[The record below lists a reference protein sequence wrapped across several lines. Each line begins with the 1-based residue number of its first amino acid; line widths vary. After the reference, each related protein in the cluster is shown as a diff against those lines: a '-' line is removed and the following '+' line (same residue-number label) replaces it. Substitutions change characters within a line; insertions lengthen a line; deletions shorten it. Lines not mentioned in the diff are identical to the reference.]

1 MSENTNTEGMSNS
14 TKTII
19 TIILLLLFPL
29 AGIIM
34 MFVWKLWPV
43 WVRVLITVFYA
54 IGTIV
59 IALLVIASFAFI
71 GSVENNSPS
80 LVTFSSSSSSSSS
93 STAIANTEFK
103 VGETIEADDKQ
114 LTVLKVEDYVS
125 TNQFSQPKSGKK
137 FIKVTVSLANTGS
150 SDFSFATYNFKVQDS
165 NGLQVGTNSTTYSLD
180 DSLES
185 GSLAPNGKVEGAIT
199 FEVPV
204 NDKNLVLIFDA
215 YYFSN
220 QTIKIK
226 LY

>member
-43 WVRVLITVFYA
+43 WVRVLITVFY
-54 IGTIV
+54 T
-59 IALLVIASFAFI
+59 LLLI
-71 GSVENNSPS
+71 GSIVLIIAGAALIGSIESDNAK
-80 LVTFSSSSSSSSS
+80 LVSSSSSS

-114 LTVLKVEDYVS
+114 LTVLKVEDYIS

-137 FIKVTVSLANTGS
+137 FIKVTVSLANKGS
-150 SDFSFATYNFKVQDS
+150 SNFSFTTYNFKVQDS
-165 NGLQVGTNSTTYSLD
+165 NGLQIDPDSTTYSLD
-180 DSLES
+180 DTLES
-185 GSLAPNGKVEGAIT
+185 GSLAPSGKVEGAIT
-199 FEVPV
+199 FEVPTT
-204 NDKNLVLIFDA
+204 DKNLALIFDLSYTSDRA
-215 YYFSN
+215 
-220 QTIKIK
+220 IKIK

>member
-1 MSENTNTEGMSNS
+1 MSENTNSGGMSNS

-54 IGTIV
+54 IVTIGS
-59 IALLVIASFAFI
+59 ILLILGSFALI
-71 GSVENNSPS
+71 GSIESDNAK
-80 LVTFSSSSSSSSS
+80 LVSSSSSS

-114 LTVLKVEDYVS
+114 LTVLKVEDYIS
-125 TNQFSQPKSGKK
+125 DNQFSQPKSGKK
-137 FIKVTVSLANTGS
+137 FIKVTVSLANKGS
-150 SDFSFATYNFKVQDS
+150 SSFSFTAFNFSVQDS
-165 NGLQVGTNSTTYSLD
+165 NGLQIDPDSTTYSLED
-180 DSLES
+180 TLES
-185 GSLAPNGKVEGAIT
+185 GSLAPNGKVEGSIT
-199 FEVPV
+199 FEVPTT
-204 NDKNLVLIFDA
+204 DKNLVLIFDLSYTSDRA
-215 YYFSN
+215 
-220 QTIKIK
+220 IKIK